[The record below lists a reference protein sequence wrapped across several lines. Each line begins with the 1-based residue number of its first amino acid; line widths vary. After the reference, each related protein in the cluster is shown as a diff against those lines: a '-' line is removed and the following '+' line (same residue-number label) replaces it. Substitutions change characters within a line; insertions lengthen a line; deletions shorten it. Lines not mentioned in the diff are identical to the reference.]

1 LPRPV
6 PASTHVAAL
15 SPCTFQGLTTGRVS
29 VSGHS
34 ITAPPARDLPEP
46 SLSMLAHS
54 HHRNTRAGPARDG
67 CAAVTIAFPE
77 LDGIRLAIPGLHTCL
92 GDTVL
97 HMHAS
102 GPMCHMSHGPDEQYS
117 WPMIWIR
124 DNGGHWHATR
134 TRGRSGIGG
143 EIALRLQVVPPLSH
157 ATAWIEVPAT
167 AQPAEARTTLPLRCQ

>member
-1 LPRPV
+1 MPRPV

-15 SPCTFQGLTTGRVS
+15 DRCTFQGLTTGRVS
-29 VSGHS
+29 VSGHG

-124 DNGGHWHATR
+124 DNGGHGHATR
-134 TRGRSGIGG
+134 TRGQAGSAARS
-143 EIALRLQVVPPLSH
+143 
-157 ATAWIEVPAT
+157 
-167 AQPAEARTTLPLRCQ
+167 RCACRWCRR